1 MSASIFRFYNRMIY
15 KHFSFTLQG
24 GKTLLQGGEYMIQA
38 VNAVACNVA
47 ALAQSF
53 NEKLTS
59 LDENIR
65 K

>member
-1 MSASIFRFYNRMIY
+1 MIY